1 MLKAGWMGQ
10 SAERMGFR
18 KAVLMGLKKVAR
30 KVVRVCLMVELSDL
44 LESKKA
50 A

>member
-1 MLKAGWMGQ
+1 MGL
-10 SAERMGFR
+10 SAERMGFLT
-18 KAVLMGLKKVAR
+18 AALMGLKKVVR

-44 LESKKA
+44 MGSKWA